1 MANLLSLAEYKVLKG
16 KNSGNPSEDARIEA
30 NITSVSKAV
39 KEYIGRSL
47 IDYFSTTK
55 TEYYKGNEPFILL
68 KEYPVVLAVVSYKT
82 STGYTALVENTDYFL
97 EPEHGSLEHVSG
109 LGFSAN
115 SRDPTFIRV
124 QYTAGTEK
132 APDDIKMAVADL
144 VEKQIKQEHSIT
156 KSMGGQDTMTY
167 PAAPVGRFP
176 THIAV
181 ILDMYRVPM
190 A

>member
-16 KNSGNPSEDARIEA
+16 KSSSNPNEDARIEA
-30 NITSVSKAV
+30 NITSVSNAV

-68 KEYPVVLAVVSYKT
+68 KEYPIVAAVVSYKT
-82 STGYTALVENTDYFL
+82 STGYTALVEDTDYYLQSDVGIL
-97 EPEHGSLEHVSG
+97 ESIDGT
-109 LGFSAN
+109 GFDDTA
-115 SRDPTFIRV
+115 RDPKFIKID
-124 QYTAGTEK
+124 YTGGFQE

-144 VEKQIKQEHSIT
+144 VEKQIKQEHSIS
-156 KSMGGQDTMTY
+156 KSMGGQDTMNY

-176 THIAV
+176 THIAI
-181 ILDMYRVPM
+181 ILDMYRVPLS
-190 A
+190 